1 VTKAFALLCEHFTN
15 AQLEHIQYCEN
26 VKSVWETFCDVQEV
40 KTINNKLFLQRRFFT
55 IKMQKG
61 EDSLAHINMVKVLVD
76 QLRSIEVK
84 IKDEDMYM
92 VLLMS

>member
-1 VTKAFALLCEHFTN
+1 
-15 AQLEHIQYCEN
+15 
-26 VKSVWETFCDVQEV
+26 
-40 KTINNKLFLQRRFFT
+40 
-55 IKMQKG
+55 MQKG